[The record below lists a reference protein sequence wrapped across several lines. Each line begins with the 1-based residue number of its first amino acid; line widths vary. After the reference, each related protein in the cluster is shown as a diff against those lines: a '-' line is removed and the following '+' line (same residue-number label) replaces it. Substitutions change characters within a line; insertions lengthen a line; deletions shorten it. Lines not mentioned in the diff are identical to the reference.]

1 MQIGWKGSWQIVVKR
16 KKENTECKFQINFAW
31 NKIHKAIKTV
41 YNFSLNIN
49 VYYLYSKCMNHLK
62 ANSNYSLKQNSNIT
76 RQERKNKSSMEETAW
91 IYKYM
96 YVYIYNV
103 KKKFWCLKWN
113 IVIK

>member
-1 MQIGWKGSWQIVVKR
+1 MQIGWKGKWQIVVKR
-16 KKENTECKFQINFAW
+16 KKENTECKFKINVAW

-49 VYYLYSKCMNHLK
+49 VYYLYSKGMNHLK
-62 ANSNYSLKQNSNIT
+62 ANSNYSRKQNSNIT

-96 YVYIYNV
+96 YVYI
-103 KKKFWCLKWN
+103 
-113 IVIK
+113 